1 MRAARGLAAAS
12 CARWA
17 VGVKSGS
24 QSQCALIR
32 FVARGGGGGG
42 ASDGALATASH
53 AVAMAHSFFT
63 GKVTCRHMG
72 TSYGLLGCDALQ
84 PGTCAPTFGRYKQPL
99 DGMRSDKVPK
109 C

>member
-12 CARWA
+12 CARSA
-17 VGVKSGS
+17 VGVQSGS

-32 FVARGGGGGG
+32 FVARGGGG

-53 AVAMAHSFFT
+53 AVTMAHSFFT

-72 TSYGLLGCDALQ
+72 TSYGLLGCDVVQ

-99 DGMRSDKVPK
+99 DGRCSDKIPK